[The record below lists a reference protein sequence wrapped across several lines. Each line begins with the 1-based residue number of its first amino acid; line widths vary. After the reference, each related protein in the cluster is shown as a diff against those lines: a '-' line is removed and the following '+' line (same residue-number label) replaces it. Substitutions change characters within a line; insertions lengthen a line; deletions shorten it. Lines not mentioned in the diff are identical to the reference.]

1 MFKTFKTIKIINI
14 KLFIK
19 LYFFFILFLSLL
31 YYGEFQTYKK

>member
-19 LYFFFILFLSLL
+19 LYFFILFLSLL